1 MAAEFRCERC
11 GRMLDVEGEPG
22 GLIECPHCS
31 KSATVPAALASL
43 PRPHVPPN
51 GRMARELAAGPD
63 QEAASR
69 QEQLI
74 QSGRDDAV
82 MAVMARVMPWVV
94 SLFLHV
100 SIALIMAFIVML
112 AVKEIPDP
120 VGVTLS
126 GLSENPV
133 GTLNPRDRPP
143 KVLRDRQRGAGRK
156 LPKRGSTII
165 IDPGKT
171 DRKIRLYAPYAR
183 DGRPSPGV
191 PYGPG
196 RPHSPA
202 PPFFGIGPGGE
213 NINHIVWV
221 IDRSGSMMD
230 SFELVKRAMFTSI
243 SELKAI
249 QDFHVILFSDGPPV
263 EGGARR
269 LVPATEQ
276 AKLKAVRF
284 LADKRALRQTDP
296 VPALRRAF
304 AVLKMADRGR
314 KGKLIHLLTDGVFP
328 DNAAVLET
336 IRKLNSHKEVKINT
350 YLYGNRPPVAVAV
363 MKKIKDEN
371 GGQYKYISGGE

>member
-11 GRMLDVEGEPG
+11 GRILDVEAGPG
-22 GLIECPHCS
+22 SLIQCPHCK
-31 KSATVPAALASL
+31 KSVTVPAALASL

-82 MAVMARVMPWVV
+82 MAVMARVMPWVI
-94 SLFLHV
+94 SLFLHA

-112 AVKEIPDP
+112 AAKEMGIDVVVPSSR
-120 VGVTLS
+120 LS
-126 GLSENPV
+126 KNPG
-133 GTLNPRDRPP
+133 GTLNARD
-143 KVLRDRQRGAGRK
+143 KTAKALSDRRRAAARQWSKKESAIITDTGKTAKKISLYARGGSAGSGSPIQGLAGGAG
-156 LPKRGSTII
+156 
-165 IDPGKT
+165 
-171 DRKIRLYAPYAR
+171 
-183 DGRPSPGV
+183 SPGSSFL
-191 PYGPG
+191 GT
-196 RPHSPA
+196 
-202 PPFFGIGPGGE
+202 GG
-213 NINHIVWV
+213 NAHHIVWL

-230 SFELVKRAMFTSI
+230 SFELVKREMASSI
-243 SELKAI
+243 GELKSI
-249 QDFHVILFSDGPPV
+249 QDFHVILFSDGPPIEV
-263 EGGARR
+263 DTKR

-304 AVLKMADRGR
+304 AVLEMADRR
-314 KGKLIHLLTDGVFP
+314 RPGKLIYLLTDGVFP
-328 DNAAVLET
+328 DNEAALEA
-336 IRKLNSHKEVKINT
+336 IRKLNVRKEVQINT
-350 YLYGNRPPVAVAV
+350 CLYGNRPPIAVQV

-371 GGQYKYISGGE
+371 GGQYNYASGDE